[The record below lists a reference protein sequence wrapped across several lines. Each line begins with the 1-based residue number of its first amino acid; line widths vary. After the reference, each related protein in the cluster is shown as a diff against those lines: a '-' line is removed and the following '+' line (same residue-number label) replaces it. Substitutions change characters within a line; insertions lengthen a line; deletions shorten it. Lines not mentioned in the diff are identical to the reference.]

1 MAALS
6 SSDLDF
12 EAHPVVGVIGIIRLR
27 VSVMVRV
34 GVRAILSFALE
45 FEPHPARGV
54 IRV

>member
-6 SSDLDF
+6 SSALDF

-34 GVRAILSFALE
+34 SVRAILSSALD
-45 FEPHPARGV
+45 FEPHPVQGV
-54 IRV
+54 IMV